1 MPVENLIIYLSMNTK
16 QSMFTENNLIQ
27 YLTRWNC
34 MQVTKISELG
44 NIYVKNL
51 YRPKIFQ

>member
-1 MPVENLIIYLSMNTK
+1 MNTK